1 MKTSSE
7 YRKLAS
13 KLEDKARESFDRCDT
28 DGFLSQWASGLYAR
42 LNRSKA
48 DLVDAGN
55 VFTFTGLYEGDRR
68 VKAKE
73 IKTYFQFSESYQWV
87 LHEDEVD
94 LIAKRGKCYLPT
106 GSNSRVHKQLGLSE
120 RKESSP
126 AYVAISG
133 NSICTF
139 RSGDKWGS
147 NSNLVVA

>member
-1 MKTSSE
+1 MKSSSE

-13 KLEDKARESFDRCDT
+13 KSEDKARESFNRCDT
-28 DGFLSQWASGLYAR
+28 DGFLSQWASGLNAR

-55 VFTFTGLYEGDRR
+55 TFTFTGLYEGDRR

-133 NSICTF
+133 NNICTF